1 MPTPADPGP
10 PVARRA
16 PTVAVVHGERREDG
30 YAWLRAKDDPEVRAA
45 PQAENA
51 YTDRAMAPTAA
62 FQGALYQE
70 MLARIKEDDATVP
83 VPFGG
88 FSYYSRTE
96 QGKQDPIYCPPAG
109 GPGVRALGASRV
121 TDDGR
126 RLAYATDVTGFR
138 EYTLH
143 VKDLATGELAPERI
157 ERVAAVAG
165 AAGPAGLF

>member
-1 MPTPADPGP
+1 MPTPAAPGP

-30 YAWLRAKDDPEVRAA
+30 YAWLRAKDDPEVRAYLE
-45 PQAENA
+45 AENA

-96 QGKQDPIYCPPAG
+96 QGKQYPIYCRRAGSPEAPRTVPA
-109 GPGVRALGASRV
+109 PLAAFSHYSR
-121 TDDGR
+121 TQQGR
-126 RLAYATDVTGFR
+126 RYPPNSPRAPSPEPPQQLP
-138 EYTLH
+138 L
-143 VKDLATGELAPERI
+143 DLR
-157 ERVAAVAG
+157 R
-165 AAGPAGLF
+165 